1 MTHAIAR
8 TLRAPLDSLWPFL
21 AVGVGLA
28 GLLGT
33 ARVAGELLYILEC
46 AGAVGG
52 TDPRRQRG
60 TPGV

>member
-8 TLRAPLDSLWPFL
+8 TLRAPLGSLWPIL

-33 ARVAGELLYILEC
+33 ARAAGELIYVLEC
-46 AGAVGG
+46 AGAVSG
-52 TDPRRQRG
+52 TDPRRQRA
-60 TPGV
+60 TPTV